1 MNSVRPRRLRRTPA
15 LRDLVSETTVSGRN
29 LMLPLFVKEG
39 LASPKPIEGMYGVVQ
54 HSEDSFLEVLT
65 AAVDSGIKAVMIFGV
80 PQKRDALGSEA
91 YSPEGILSRS
101 VARAKKHVGDD
112 LVIFADLC
120 LDEFT
125 DHGHCGVLDGQ
136 GEVDNDATLE
146 LYQKMAVTLAHS
158 GADFLGL
165 SGMMDNQVSSI
176 RSALDEESFES
187 VGLLAYAAKYAS
199 SFYAPFRNAVEST
212 LKTDRKTYQQD
223 WRNSRE
229 AGREIQEDL
238 DQGADII
245 MVKPALSYLDIVA
258 KAAEQSDVPVAAYQV
273 SGEMAMIEA
282 AAEAGLV
289 DRKQSILETT
299 FGMRRAGASIV
310 CTYFALEIAK
320 WMREEL

>member
-187 VGLLAYAAKYAS
+187 VGLLAYTAKYAS

>member
-289 DRKQSILETT
+289 DRKQAILETT

>member
-1 MNSVRPRRLRRTPA
+1 
-15 LRDLVSETTVSGRN
+15 
-29 LMLPLFVKEG
+29 MLPLFVKEG

-289 DRKQSILETT
+289 DRKQAILETT

>member
-158 GADFLGL
+158 GVDFLGL

-176 RSALDEESFES
+176 RSALDEASFES

-258 KAAEQSDVPVAAYQV
+258 KAEEQSDVPVAAYQV

-289 DRKQSILETT
+289 DRKQAILETT